1 MSEGEHFALMDKLKA
16 NAEFDDAEVN
26 TIDGL
31 RVNFA
36 DGFGLIRP
44 SNTTPVLVLRFE
56 ADTEDGLARIQERF
70 RSLIHTTAP
79 GLEIPF

>member
-1 MSEGEHFALMDKLKA
+1 MAEGEHFKLMDELTG
-16 NAEFDDAEVN
+16 NARFDDADVS

-31 RVNFA
+31 RADFA

-44 SNTTPVLVLRFE
+44 SNTTPVLVMRFE
-56 ADTEDGLARIQERF
+56 ADTQAGLERIQGRF
-70 RSLIHTTAP
+70 RDLINTTRA